1 VGTAE
6 GVKEQ
11 SKTFAKWVGIPAN
24 VAVLTQAVSS
34 QAESGILFSFD
45 ADFYRRVKARDPIR
59 TLAGRWKGRAFTPA
73 LILFI
78 VLPESEDKTDPG

>member
-45 ADFYRRVKARDPIR
+45 ADFYRRVKARDPIEPWQGV
-59 TLAGRWKGRAFTPA
+59 GRGGPSRQP
-73 LILFI
+73 
-78 VLPESEDKTDPG
+78 